1 MGQEEPRVADIIL
14 WQLGGRQFQVMTGS
28 NNFLSDGNMLCMTLA
43 RNRSEANRLHITLEM
58 DDTYTLRFFHFTPSR
73 LNSKTLK
80 WSEENTR
87 EIAEYKG
94 IYAEDLCRIFTS
106 VTGLETQL
114 YEGNMRK
121 ITDGIYQHRGYMII
135 KDEQGIWVENHLY
148 LFKT

>member
-1 MGQEEPRVADIIL
+1 MQKRESSAPKYEGGTMGQEEPRVADIIL

-28 NNFLSDGNMLCMTLA
+28 NNFLSDGNTLCMTLA

-80 WSEENTR
+80 WSEENTK

-114 YEGNMRK
+114 
-121 ITDGIYQHRGYMII
+121 
-135 KDEQGIWVENHLY
+135 
-148 LFKT
+148 

>member
-28 NNFLSDGNMLCMTLA
+28 NNFLSDGNTLCMTLA

-80 WSEENTR
+80 WSEENTK

-114 YEGNMRK
+114 
-121 ITDGIYQHRGYMII
+121 
-135 KDEQGIWVENHLY
+135 
-148 LFKT
+148 